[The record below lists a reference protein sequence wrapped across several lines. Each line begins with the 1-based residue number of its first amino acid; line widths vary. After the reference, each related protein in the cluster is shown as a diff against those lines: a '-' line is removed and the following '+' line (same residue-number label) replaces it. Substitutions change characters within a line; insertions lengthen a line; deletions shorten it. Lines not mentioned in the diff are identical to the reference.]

1 VISVTGVRGEQKT
14 ESLRKVQDSKCSLN
28 SAAKQTPSPAP
39 ALTLTLS
46 FEFSWIRLIGSFII
60 ALLATI
66 VLEIRPFLHGRY
78 QRIERMLESM
88 QGQSTTSRLV
98 SWTLTFLFL
107 VVLIYLSLQH
117 IRRSTARDR
126 WWAVACA
133 ALLSWTL
140 TIPGSNS
147 DGHTW
152 YAAPD
157 RAWFSVRLRVFYFI
171 RWVVLGLVL
180 FLALSCVF
188 AGLER
193 TASRSIVTRS
203 PMLSRLGLRWGSVS
217 ALAGIIFLCWIP
229 IFIIDGP
236 VHIFIDTTEQITMYR
251 VRTTQE
257 WMNYLRPAGSWLNDQ
272 HPFVDTLLYGVTDD
286 IGRAMGNEVLAFALL
301 TWIQGI
307 VCAFALA
314 LTVCWIRSR
323 TRASDWLIW
332 SILFVICFV
341 PVFPMNMA
349 VVMKDATWM
358 PIFIFWLVAFS
369 ELVWRILGTQKHA
382 DIPPVSARLIVL
394 LCVLSVLAGL
404 TKKTSAYITM
414 LSTLSILVIMAG
426 RGRWNGKQAGQV
438 VCAALTAPILVLAL
452 IPATLF
458 GPLNISSG
466 NPAEFLAV
474 PMQQVTK
481 AFIDHGR
488 DISDS
493 DRKIVNSVMDL
504 RHAEAA
510 FRPSSSNTGVK
521 NSYRWF
527 ADVQSHRGSTKQS
540 RSVAHVEA
548 TRQQTLEF
556 LALWV
561 RLGVRYPHS
570 YVTAVPYLWDAF
582 VPGRII
588 SRGFG
593 PMRSGKHAQHIFMEN
608 IKTGSYSWTQ
618 RVLGRPVMTVLATVP
633 PFCILADISLY
644 TVWIPLMAAMS
655 CILRRRYRQ
664 LVLLVPTL
672 LLLLIQMVV
681 QVAEVR
687 LSLGFL
693 CVFPIALA
701 ASNCGVFTHVPVKS
715 LRSSE

>member
-1 VISVTGVRGEQKT
+1 MGVRKEQET
-14 ESLRKVQDSKCSLN
+14 
-28 SAAKQTPSPAP
+28 AAKLTANSTPAP
-39 ALTLTLS
+39 TRTLNISL
-46 FEFSWIRLIGSFII
+46 EFSWVRLIGSFAISLI
-60 ALLATI
+60 ATM
-66 VLEIRPFLHGRY
+66 VVEIRPFLHGQY

-107 VVLIYLSLQH
+107 LALIYLSLHH
-117 IRRSTARDR
+117 IRQSTARER
-126 WWAVACA
+126 WWAAACA

-157 RAWFSVRLRVFYFI
+157 RAWFSVKLRVFYLL
-171 RWVVLGLVL
+171 RWAVLGLVL
-180 FLALSCVF
+180 FLVLSWVF
-188 AGLER
+188 HGLAQSADR
-193 TASRSIVTRS
+193 SQTASLPARS
-203 PMLSRLGLRWGSVS
+203 PVLSRLRLQWGSVS

-236 VHIFIDTTEQITMYR
+236 VHVFIDTTEQITMYR

-257 WMNYLRPAGSWLNDQ
+257 WMNFLRPAGSWLNDQ

-286 IGRAMGNEVLAFALL
+286 IGRAMGNEILAFALL

-314 LTVCWIRSR
+314 LTVCWIRTR
-323 TRASDWLIW
+323 TSASDWLIW
-332 SILFVICFV
+332 FIVFIICFI
-341 PVFPMNMA
+341 PVFPLNMA

-369 ELVWRILGTQKHA
+369 ELVWRILGKQNQA
-382 DIPPVSARLIVL
+382 DVSPVSARLIVL

-414 LSTLSILVIMAG
+414 LSTLSILLIMAG

-438 VCAALTAPILVLAL
+438 VCAALTAPVLVLAL

-458 GPLNISSG
+458 RPLNISSG

-504 RHAEAA
+504 RHAEVA

-527 ADVQSHRGSTKQS
+527 TDVQSRRGSTKQS

-593 PMRSGKHAQHIFMEN
+593 PMRSGEHAQHIFMEN

-644 TVWIPLMAAMS
+644 TVWIPLMATMS

-701 ASNCGVFTHVPVKS
+701 VSNCGVFTHVPVKS
-715 LRSSE
+715 LRSFE